1 MEKNRF
7 YEHRQEIG
15 RISREKGVD
24 IGVAVSILAKEQG
37 LKDWGEEA
45 MAFYT
50 HVNKIPAEERAAFF
64 AG

>member
-1 MEKNRF
+1 MENNRF

-37 LKDWGEEA
+37 LKDWGDEA
-45 MAFYT
+45 MAFYVY
-50 HVNKIPAEERAAFF
+50 VNNLTPEDRVEFF
-64 AG
+64 K

>member
-37 LKDWGEEA
+37 FKDWGEEA
-45 MAFYT
+45 MDFYIY
-50 HVNKIPAEERAAFF
+50 VNHLTPEDRVEFF
-64 AG
+64 K

>member
-7 YEHRQEIG
+7 YEHIQEIG

-37 LKDWGEEA
+37 FKDWGEEA
-45 MAFYT
+45 MAFYVY
-50 HVNKIPAEERAAFF
+50 VNNLTPDDRVEFF
-64 AG
+64 K

>member
-15 RISREKGVD
+15 RISREQGVD

-45 MAFYT
+45 MDFYVY
-50 HVNKIPAEERAAFF
+50 VNNLTPEDRVEFF
-64 AG
+64 K